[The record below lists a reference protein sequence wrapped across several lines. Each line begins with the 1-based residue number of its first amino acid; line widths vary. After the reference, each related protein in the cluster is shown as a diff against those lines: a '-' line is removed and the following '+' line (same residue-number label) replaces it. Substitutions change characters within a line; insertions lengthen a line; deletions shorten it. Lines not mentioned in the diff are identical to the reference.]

1 MSKHVINTCQNVV
14 LWQRKVSAHCLQSMI
29 DCVIGSW
36 FIVVK
41 SSGWLSTRTEYGRF
55 DRQMHVVLW
64 IIVIVCYFEFYSMK
78 KHTHFQYIV
87 DAISFSSELK
97 FLWIHIVSSSFFFV
111 QIVSNGFKQIS
122 YVRHSQPHISCNAW
136 IICLYAHVTELFKTK
151 MITYGKIKRML
162 LWNMLFNQI
171 TAHLRPPYRLISHT
185 HIGVS
190 LEYPNN
196 KTIPIISNQIK
207 SHTILCQFYQFYLSL
222 FVYLHH
228 FLLFS

>member
-64 IIVIVCYFEFYSMK
+64 IIVIACYFEFYSMK

-97 FLWIHIVSSSFFFV
+97 FLWIHIVSSFFFV
-111 QIVSNGFKQIS
+111 CSNRFEWIQADILCTTFS
-122 YVRHSQPHISCNAW
+122 AAYQLQCMNHLPLCSCYW
-136 IICLYAHVTELFKTK
+136 IIQNKNDYVWKNKENVIMKYAF
-151 MITYGKIKRML
+151 
-162 LWNMLFNQI
+162 
-171 TAHLRPPYRLISHT
+171 
-185 HIGVS
+185 
-190 LEYPNN
+190 
-196 KTIPIISNQIK
+196 
-207 SHTILCQFYQFYLSL
+207 
-222 FVYLHH
+222 
-228 FLLFS
+228 